1 MGCWAFD
8 ATETVTMAM
17 DLLKSVSLGKFG
29 GAKAARNASVIVPKA
44 VLKSALSG
52 VPAAALR
59 NTLSA
64 GDAATKHLDV
74 VFR

>member
-1 MGCWAFD
+1 
-8 ATETVTMAM
+8 MAM
-17 DLLKSVSLGKFG
+17 DLLKSVSIGRFG
-29 GAKAARNASVIVPKA
+29 GAKVARNATINVPKA

-59 NTLSA
+59 NTVSA
-64 GDAATKHLDV
+64 ADAATKHLDL

>member
-1 MGCWAFD
+1 
-8 ATETVTMAM
+8 MAM

-29 GAKAARNASVIVPKA
+29 GAKVARNASVNVPKA

-59 NTLSA
+59 NTVSA
-64 GDAATKHLDV
+64 GDAATKHLDIL
-74 VFR
+74 FR